1 LFVDPRPRQKPAAH
15 AACAAAPPAHQKP
28 AGHCAVHVLD
38 ERPVVEPYVP
48 AGHAVATADAAA
60 Q

>member
-28 AGHCAVHVLD
+28 AGHCAVHVLE
-38 ERPVVEPYVP
+38 ERPAVKPYVP
-48 AGHAVATADAAA
+48 AGHGVATADAAA